1 MVDNSS
7 EIVLLVTLRQVV
19 LSLSILRDIQGHP
32 CGTEE
37 STPLLPEEMD
47 DFEDLSSS
55 DDSDD
60 SDSDASFRNFSP
72 LTSDDEYYSS
82 SDSSMD
88 SDGSGD
94 EEEDSHVDDDDDF
107 QSCGKD
113 LSCTRR
119 SQSRG
124 MIIIA

>member
-32 CGTEE
+32 CGTEK

-55 DDSDD
+55 DDSD
-60 SDSDASFRNFSP
+60 SDASFRSFSP
-72 LTSDDEYYSS
+72 LTSNDEYYSS

-88 SDGSGD
+88 SGGSGD
-94 EEEDSHVDDDDDF
+94 EEEDSHVDDGDDF

-113 LSCTRR
+113 LSRTRR